1 MGYGFRHVLMVQK
14 AQASKLKPH
23 IGKNEDLLKKTE
35 HFKYWKP
42 SCSYHIVPIL
52 AERSSEPSAPSKRLF
67 WVELYL

>member
-42 SCSYHIVPIL
+42 PCSYHIVPIL
-52 AERSSEPSAPSKRLF
+52 AEKKQ
-67 WVELYL
+67 

>member
-23 IGKNEDLLKKTE
+23 IGNNEDLLKKTE

-52 AERSSEPSAPSKRLF
+52 AERSSEPSSPSGLLF
-67 WVELYL
+67 LVELYL